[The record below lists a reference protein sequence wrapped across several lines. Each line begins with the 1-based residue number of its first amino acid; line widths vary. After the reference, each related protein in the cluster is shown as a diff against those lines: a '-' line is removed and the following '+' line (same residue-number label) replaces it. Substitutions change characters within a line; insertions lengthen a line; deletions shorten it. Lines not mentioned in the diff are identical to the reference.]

1 MEESIKVYKNMVKA
15 RTQDCINYQKRIE
28 EAIEEL
34 EKIGDFYT
42 TPIGQVI
49 HLEEK
54 INHIN
59 KTLKILKGE

>member
-1 MEESIKVYKNMVKA
+1 MEEGIKVYKNMVKA
-15 RTQDCINYQKRIE
+15 RTQDCINYKKRIE